1 MKKLLFLFFTFC
13 MMQVNAQTLSSVS
26 QSATSSSS
34 SMIESLAADQVKNLT
49 KKLNLN
55 ESQQEQVSGLVVS
68 QLKTE
73 KFQQLLKNIGADK
86 LLGSGDSS
94 KVNEQVQNALL
105 TDQTFKKDMGS
116 VLDDKQMKTMDGF
129 TPK

>member
-1 MKKLLFLFFTFC
+1 MKKLLFLFFAFC
-13 MMQVNAQTLSSVS
+13 MMQVSAQTLSSVS
-26 QSATSSSS
+26 KSTTSSSS
-34 SMIESLAADQVKNLT
+34 SMIEGLAADQVKNLT

-73 KFQQLLKNIGADK
+73 KFQKILKNVGADK

-94 KVNEQVQNALL
+94 KVTNQVQNALL
-105 TDQTFKKDMGS
+105 TDPNFKKDMDS
-116 VLDDKQMKTMDGF
+116 ILDDEQMRAMDGY

>member
-1 MKKLLFLFFTFC
+1 MKKLLFLFFAFS
-13 MMQVNAQTLSSVS
+13 MMQVSGQTLSSVS
-26 QSATSSSS
+26 KTTTSSSS
-34 SMIESLAADQVKNLT
+34 SMIESLASDQVKSLT

-55 ESQQEQVSGLVVS
+55 EAQQEQVSGLVVS

-73 KFQQLLKNIGADK
+73 KFQKLLKNVGADK

-105 TDQTFKKDMGS
+105 TDQTFKKEMSS
-116 VLDDKQMKTMDGF
+116 VLDDKQMNTMESYM
-129 TPK
+129 PK